1 MDNRKTVLLEVCQS
15 FIEETNTGRIRKGKN
30 CVYLYAE
37 LKIKLI
43 LSHKKDKYTFEEKR
57 SKDDG
62 ITLEIQR
69 LNRWNK
75 MDLFYALCRIT
86 NFRR

>member
-1 MDNRKTVLLEVCQS
+1 MDNRKTVLVEVCQS

-30 CVYLYAE
+30 GVYLYAG

-43 LSHKKDKYTFEEKR
+43 LSHKKDKYTFEETR
-57 SKDDG
+57 SKG
-62 ITLEIQR
+62 GEITLEIQR

-75 MDLFYALCRIT
+75 MDLFYALYRIT